1 MIPSRTRNA
10 PAAHAV
16 TPHRSSRPGRLAVRL
31 LILGLLVAVAS
42 LLFAPPAS
50 ALLEYSKE
58 DRQAI
63 AELPAEYRE
72 WLETVEYLITRAELD
87 SFLELQEDYQRDAFI
102 KRFWQV
108 RDRYKDT
115 GRNETQE
122 LFEERVRM
130 IKQAFGDLDS
140 DRAKVLL
147 LNGMPT
153 ARIEGRC
160 TGVLKPLEVW
170 YYDGSDQVHF
180 KFFVVFV
187 RVGSTYR
194 IWRPFDGI
202 GELVDDFMGPGG
214 TPSAGALLR
223 EVRMRC
229 RDGDALAAG
238 IAFVLQEG
246 SLSYEQI
253 LGRIQETPDLESGE
267 WVATFNSYTT
277 DVPPGAPELPG
288 ELTVSY
294 PGRRQS
300 RTGTQGTVA
309 IPRQAAG
316 TAELADHRSYNF
328 VLIGEVLQ
336 DGELF
341 DNFRYKFDLPAADLP
356 PADDGGSTDA
366 GAKNGGVPEAAGP
379 GGDGPAGQG
388 QALPLVFQRYL
399 RPGQYELRIKV
410 EDLNSG
416 AYFRTERTL
425 EVPRVDQA
433 LPAPPQDETTAKL
446 LAEANAALSRGE
458 TTLQIIPPQGELQTG
473 YVRFDTLTTG
483 DDIDRVAFALDGD
496 DLLIKGKPPYSV
508 DLDLGAVPQPR
519 TLSAVAFGEDDAE
532 VARDEL
538 LLNAGGNRFSVELV
552 EPRTGKTYV
561 RSLSA
566 DARVEVPEGET
577 VEKVEFYVNET
588 RVATLYQ
595 EPWVQPIV
603 LPEEGAI
610 AYVRAVAYLPDGNTT
625 EDLVFVN
632 APDYLEELDV
642 QFVELYASVVDRQ
655 GRPVP
660 GDFSA
665 EDFEVREDG
674 VEQEIVRFEKVTDL
688 PIHVTTLLDI
698 SASMED
704 SLGEAQQAALGFF
717 QAAIEPKDRGS
728 VVTFN
733 DHPNLAVQFTNEVN
747 ELAGGLAGLKA
758 ERGTALYDSI
768 IFSLYYF
775 NGVKGQRALLILSD
789 GKDEASRFTWEQ
801 ALEYARRAGVTIYTM
816 ALRDDAVHKK
826 LSRLADT
833 TGGKAWRIQD
843 PGELAAI
850 YDEIE
855 RDLRSK
861 YLIAYQSSNATD
873 SKDFRSI
880 EVEVDRPGAK
890 VQTMQGYYP

>member
-1 MIPSRTRNA
+1 MTASRTRNA
-10 PAAHAV
+10 ATTATSTSPTAPAAA
-16 TPHRSSRPGRLAVRL
+16 PGRRWARFLA
-31 LILGLLVAVAS
+31 LGLLLAVAG
-42 LLFAPPAS
+42 LLWASPAS

-58 DRQAI
+58 DKAAI
-63 AELPAEYRE
+63 AELPTQYQE
-72 WLETVEYLITRAELD
+72 WLETVEYLISREELD
-87 SFLELQEDYQRDAFI
+87 SFLKLQEDYQREAFI

-122 LFEERVRM
+122 RFEERVRM
-130 IKQAFGDLDS
+130 IKQAFGSLDS

-170 YYDGSDQVHF
+170 FYDGSDQVHF

-187 RVGSTYR
+187 RQGSRYR

-202 GELVDDFMGPGG
+202 DDLVDNFMGPGG

-238 IAFVLQEG
+238 IGFVLREG
-246 SLSYEQI
+246 ILSYENI

-277 DVPPGAPELPG
+277 AVPPGAPELPG

-294 PGRRQS
+294 PGRRQN

-309 IPRQAAG
+309 IPRHAAG
-316 TAELADHRSYNF
+316 TAELADFRSYNF
-328 VLIGEVLQ
+328 ILIGEVLQ

-341 DNFRYKFDLPAADLP
+341 DNFRYKFDLPLADLP
-356 PADDGGSTDA
+356 EAEPGA
-366 GAKNGGVPEAAGP
+366 GAGEDGEGEA
-379 GGDGPAGQG
+379 DG

-399 RPGQYELRIKV
+399 RPGEYQLRVKV

-416 AYFRTERTL
+416 AFFRTERTL
-425 EVPRVDQA
+425 DVPRVDKT
-433 LPAPPQDETTAKL
+433 LPAPPQNEATAKL

-458 TTLQIIPPQGELQTG
+458 TTVQLIPPQGELQTG

-508 DLDLGAVPQPR
+508 DLDLGPVPQPR
-519 TLSAVAFGEDDAE
+519 TLSAVAFAEDDSE
-532 VARDEL
+532 IARDEL
-538 LLNAGGNRFSVELV
+538 LLNAGGNRFSIDLV
-552 EPRTGKTYV
+552 EPRTGKTYL

-566 DARVEVPEGET
+566 DARVQVPEGEV
-577 VEKVEFYVNET
+577 VERVEYFLNET

-625 EDLVFVN
+625 EDLVFIN

-660 GDFSA
+660 GTFSA
-665 EDFEVREDG
+665 EDFTVREDG
-674 VEQEIVRFEKVTDL
+674 VEQSIVRFEKVTNL

-733 DHPNLAVQFTNEVN
+733 DHPNLAVQFTNEVD

-789 GKDEASRFTWEQ
+789 GKDEASRFTWDQ
-801 ALEYARRAGVTIYTM
+801 ALEYARRAGVTIYSV

-826 LSRLADT
+826 LSKLAET
-833 TGGKAWRIQD
+833 TGGNAWRIQD
-843 PGELAAI
+843 PAELSGI

-873 SKDFRSI
+873 SKDFRTV
-880 EVEVDRPGAK
+880 EVEIDRPAAE
-890 VQTMQGYYP
+890 VQTMRGYYP

>member
-1 MIPSRTRNA
+1 M
-10 PAAHAV
+10 
-16 TPHRSSRPGRLAVRL
+16 
-31 LILGLLVAVAS
+31 AVAG

-50 ALLEYSKE
+50 ALLEYTKE

-63 AELPAEYRE
+63 AELPAQYQE
-72 WLETVEYLITRAELD
+72 WLETVEYLITRDELE
-87 SFLELQEDYQRDAFI
+87 SFLELKEDYQRDAFI

-108 RDRYKDT
+108 RDQYKDT

-122 LFEERVRM
+122 RFEERVRM
-130 IKQAFGDLDS
+130 VKQAFGGLDS

-170 YYDGSDQVHF
+170 FYDGSDQVHY

-187 RVGSTYR
+187 RFGSQYR

-202 GELVDDFMGPGG
+202 GDLVDDFMGPGG

-246 SLSYEQI
+246 ILSYEKI
-253 LGRIQETPDLESGE
+253 LGQVQETPDLESGE

-277 DVPPGAPELPG
+277 AVPPGAPELPG
-288 ELTVSY
+288 ELTVAY
-294 PGRRQS
+294 PGRRQN

-309 IPRQAAG
+309 IPRSAAG
-316 TAELADHRSYNF
+316 TAELADYRSYNF
-328 VLIGEVLQ
+328 ILIGEVLQ

-341 DNFRYKFDLPAADLP
+341 DNFRYKFDLPLEDLAPQGDGAADGATTTASSDATNGAAP
-356 PADDGGSTDA
+356 ETNGAGG
-366 GAKNGGVPEAAGP
+366 
-379 GGDGPAGQG
+379 GGDV
-388 QALPLVFQRYL
+388 LPLVFQRYL
-399 RPGQYELRIKV
+399 RPGQYELRVKV

-416 AYFRTERTL
+416 AYFRTVRSL
-425 EVPRVDQA
+425 DVPRVDET
-433 LPAPPQDETTAKL
+433 LPAPPQNEATAKL

-496 DLLIKGKPPYSV
+496 DLLIKGRPPYSV
-508 DLDLGAVPQPR
+508 DLDLGPVPQPR
-519 TLSAVAFGEDDAE
+519 TLSAVAYGEDDAE

-538 LLNAGGNRFSVELV
+538 LLNAGGNRFSVDLV

-566 DARVEVPEGET
+566 DARVQVPEGET
-577 VEKVEFYVNET
+577 VEKVEFFVNET

-642 QFVELYASVVDRQ
+642 QFVELYASVVDRD

-660 GDFSA
+660 GDFGP
-665 EDFEVREDG
+665 EDFTVREDG
-674 VEQEIVRFEKVTDL
+674 VEQEIVRFEEVTNL

-698 SASMED
+698 SASMDD

-733 DHPNLAVQFTNEVN
+733 DHPNLAVQFTNEVD

-789 GKDEASRFTWEQ
+789 GKDEVSRFTWDQ
-801 ALEYARRAGVTIYTM
+801 ALEYARRAGVTIYSV
-816 ALRDDAVHKK
+816 ALRDDAVYKK
-826 LSRLADT
+826 LSRLAET
-833 TGGKAWRIQD
+833 TGGKAWRIED
-843 PGELAAI
+843 PTELTAV

-873 SKDFRSI
+873 AKDFRTV
-880 EVEVDRPGAK
+880 EVEVERPGAK
-890 VQTMQGYYP
+890 VQTMRGYYP